1 MESFLWGY
9 GKLAEE
15 GIVSTKI
22 KEKDKLC
29 ATVLQLLQ
37 LKMKR

>member
-15 GIVSTKI
+15 DVVSTKI
-22 KEKDKLC
+22 KGKRQQS

>member
-15 GIVSTKI
+15 GIVCSKI
-22 KEKDKLC
+22 QEKDD
-29 ATVLQLLQ
+29 
-37 LKMKR
+37 KRDSCDSCDS